1 MRRAVVLAAL
11 LAGCSAG
18 PLPPEEVMRDVA
30 RDEADARARQTE
42 ERLEELEQKVDQIEA
57 DQRVLERRARF
68 SM

>member
-1 MRRAVVLAAL
+1 
-11 LAGCSAG
+11 
-18 PLPPEEVMRDVA
+18 MRDVA